1 MYALY
6 PEKYIPH
13 THCHDTSTY
22 DSNLDILANLSMYMN
37 VFFPKPHVV
46 YTYIYIN
53 INANFNML
61 PDVIIYTFQF
71 IS

>member
-46 YTYIYIN
+46 YTYIYI
-53 INANFNML
+53 
-61 PDVIIYTFQF
+61 
-71 IS
+71 